1 MPFSPRHV
9 LIASILNP
17 LLSYNL
23 QQQNSYK
30 TCLWLLSSPS
40 FTHAL
45 LKPIQLGFSPSHL
58 IEIAHGKDTIGLHS
72 AKLSSCIS
80 IWNNCLFERIHHFL
94 FTERR
99 LVFFLFVCLLPW
111 HHGLI
116 FCLSYWPQQTCLLV
130 SHYLLNL

>member
-99 LVFFLFVCLLPW
+99 LVFFCLFVYFRDTMVWFSAYLTDHNRLVCW
-111 HHGLI
+111 FLI
-116 FCLSYWPQQTCLLV
+116 IF
-130 SHYLLNL
+130 